1 VTGPALTAQASW
13 TLLGYSPE
21 RQRGG
26 AVTADASDSLATAM
40 AAAQNGDA
48 EAYRLLLRRCVPV
61 IADVARAR
69 GFRGAV
75 VEDIVQETLL
85 TVHRVRHTYDPGRP
99 FLPWLRAIARR
110 RAIDALRQH
119 LRRRGSEVQDED
131 RYNAYPD
138 QSESAEQGLDRQD
151 RRRRLAGAMA
161 ELPEAQREAV
171 ARLATG
177 GQSLDQAS
185 VATGRSKCALK
196 VNLHRAIKA
205 LRAKLGQESGDEI

>member
-1 VTGPALTAQASW
+1 
-13 TLLGYSPE
+13 
-21 RQRGG
+21 
-26 AVTADASDSLATAM
+26 
-40 AAAQNGDA
+40 
-48 EAYRLLLRRCVPV
+48 
-61 IADVARAR
+61 
-69 GFRGAV
+69 
-75 VEDIVQETLL
+75 
-85 TVHRVRHTYDPGRP
+85 
-99 FLPWLRAIARR
+99 LRAIARR

-138 QSESAEQGLDRQD
+138 QSETAEQGLDRQD

-171 ARLATG
+171 ARLAAG

-185 VATGRSKCALK
+185 VATGRTKVALK

-205 LRAKLGQESGDEI
+205 LRAKLGQESDDGS